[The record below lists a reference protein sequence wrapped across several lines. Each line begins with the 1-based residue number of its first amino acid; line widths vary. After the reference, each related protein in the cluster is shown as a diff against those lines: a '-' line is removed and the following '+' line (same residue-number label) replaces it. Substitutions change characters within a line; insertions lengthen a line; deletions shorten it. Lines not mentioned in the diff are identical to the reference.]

1 MKKLYSLTSLMVFC
15 SVVFSQSPEKMSYQ
29 AVVRD
34 GSNKLVTNTFVGMQ
48 IRILQ
53 GSKGGTAVYTE
64 THTEKTNANGL
75 ISIEL
80 GTGTTSDDFSVIDW
94 ASGPYF
100 IKTETDPGGG
110 SNYTITGISQL
121 LSVPYALHAKTSD
134 NVTGTTSETDPV
146 FGAHVANGIT
156 STNITNWN
164 LAYTERLSWD
174 GGSSGL
180 NAATGRT
187 SLGLGS
193 LATLGS
199 INNDNWSG
207 TDLSIGNGGTGA
219 SNAADARNN
228 LGLAIGTDVQAH
240 DADLDDLADGTLSAS
255 RVEHNEF
262 FITSAGTNGQVW
274 TSDGNGR
281 GHWTTAAAGPL
292 HYVGEFYGGGI
303 VFWVDE
309 TGEHGLISAKQDQST
324 AMRWFAGNWAHTR
337 ASGDGPLSGE
347 MNTTII
353 IAAHV
358 SIGDDGNPYAAR
370 ICAELQIT
378 EGGKTYGDWYLPSR
392 EELDLMYNN
401 RSTINSTATANG
413 GSSFS
418 TGSYW
423 SSNESNSEDYL
434 AWQKSFNTGSESVSD
449 KENTNRVRAVR
460 AY

>member
-1 MKKLYSLTSLMVFC
+1 MKKLYSLTALMVFI
-15 SVVFSQSPEKMSYQ
+15 SVVFAQSPEKMSYQ

-48 IRILQ
+48 ISILQ

-75 ISIEL
+75 ISIEI
-80 GTGTTSDDFSVIDW
+80 GTGTTSDDFSAINW

-100 IKTETDPGGG
+100 IKTESDPVGG

-121 LSVPYALHAKTSD
+121 LSVPYALHAKTAD

-156 STNITNWN
+156 STNISNWN
-164 LAYTERLSWD
+164 TAHAERLNWD

-255 RVEHNEF
+255 RVEHN
-262 FITSAGTNGQVW
+262 
-274 TSDGNGR
+274 
-281 GHWTTAAAGPL
+281 
-292 HYVGEFYGGGI
+292 
-303 VFWVDE
+303 
-309 TGEHGLISAKQDQST
+309 
-324 AMRWFAGNWAHTR
+324 
-337 ASGDGPLSGE
+337 
-347 MNTTII
+347 
-353 IAAHV
+353 
-358 SIGDDGNPYAAR
+358 
-370 ICAELQIT
+370 
-378 EGGKTYGDWYLPSR
+378 
-392 EELDLMYNN
+392 
-401 RSTINSTATANG
+401 
-413 GSSFS
+413 
-418 TGSYW
+418 
-423 SSNESNSEDYL
+423 
-434 AWQKSFNTGSESVSD
+434 
-449 KENTNRVRAVR
+449 
-460 AY
+460 

>member
-1 MKKLYSLTSLMVFC
+1 
-15 SVVFSQSPEKMSYQ
+15 
-29 AVVRD
+29 
-34 GSNKLVTNTFVGMQ
+34 
-48 IRILQ
+48 
-53 GSKGGTAVYTE
+53 
-64 THTEKTNANGL
+64 L
-75 ISIEL
+75 ISIEI
-80 GTGTTSDDFSVIDW
+80 GTGTTSDDFSAINW
-94 ASGPYF
+94 SSGPYF
-100 IKTETDPGGG
+100 IKTESDPSG
-110 SNYTITGISQL
+110 STNYTITGISQL
-121 LSVPYALHAKTSD
+121 LSVPYALHAKTAD

-146 FGAHVANGIT
+146 FGAHPANGITSSNITNWNDAFGWGNHGTQGYLTSYTETDPVFGAHVANGIT
-156 STNITNWN
+156 PTNITNWN
-164 LAYTERLSWD
+164 TAHAERLNWD
-174 GGSSGL
+174 GGSLGL

-199 INNDNWSG
+199 INNDHWSG
-207 TDLSIGNGGTGA
+207 TDLSISNGGTGA

-240 DADLDDLADGTLSAS
+240 DADLDDLADGTLSAP
-255 RVEHNEF
+255 RVEHNEY

-274 TSDGNGR
+274 ASDGNGR
-281 GHWTTAAAGPL
+281 GHWTTAATGPL

-309 TGEHGLISAKQDQST
+309 TGEHGLICAKQDQST
-324 AMRWFAGNWAHTR
+324 AIRWFAGSWDFTR
-337 ASGDGPLSGE
+337 ASGDGPFSGE
-347 MNTTII
+347 MNTAII

-358 SIGDDGNPYAAR
+358 SIGDDGNAYAAR
-370 ICAELQIT
+370 ICAQLQIT

-392 EELDLMYNN
+392 EELDLMYDN
-401 RSTINSTATANG
+401 RTTINATATANG

-449 KENTNRVRAVR
+449 KENTNLVRAVR
-460 AY
+460 AF

>member
-1 MKKLYSLTSLMVFC
+1 MKKLYSLTALMVFI
-15 SVVFSQSPEKMSYQ
+15 SIVSAQSPEKMSYQ
-29 AVVRD
+29 AVVLD

-48 IRILQ
+48 ISILQ

-80 GTGTTSDDFSVIDW
+80 GTGTTSDDFSAVNW
-94 ASGPYF
+94 SSGPYF
-100 IKTETDPGGG
+100 IKTESDPGGG
-110 SNYTITGISQL
+110 TNYTITGISQL
-121 LSVPYALHAKTSD
+121 LSVPYALHAKTAES
-134 NVTGTTSETDPV
+134 VTGTTSETDPV
-146 FGAHVANGIT
+146 FVAHAANGIT
-156 STNITNWN
+156 STNISNWN
-164 LAYTERLSWD
+164 TAYSERLNWD

-199 INNDNWSG
+199 VNNDHWSG

-274 TSDGNGR
+274 TSDGN
-281 GHWTTAAAGPL
+281 
-292 HYVGEFYGGGI
+292 
-303 VFWVDE
+303 
-309 TGEHGLISAKQDQST
+309 GEHGLISAKQDQST

-392 EELDLMYNN
+392 EELDLMYDN

-449 KENTNRVRAVR
+449 KENTNRVRAIR
-460 AY
+460 AF